1 MNYFKFHIGDYNR
14 SARHLSNEEDL
25 AYRRLLDMYYDT
37 EAPIPLETQWVARR
51 IRVDTEIVEIVLK
64 DMFERTEDGWRHAR
78 CDQEIDEYHR
88 KAERNRENGKR
99 GGRPKTVAKKPK
111 ENPVGSQSEPSGNL
125 NHKPLTTNHKP
136 DITPLNP
143 PKGDFP
149 CPDGVDPIDW
159 DSLLKVRV
167 QKRAKMT
174 PGAYRAILKKLDK
187 WQAEGWPPGPIVAN
201 AVERGWTTVFE
212 TDEMKKGSPHGSRKS
227 PAGSDG
233 LSSTTRAAIS
243 VFGYDGPNYELNPGR
258 QNGISKPTYGVSDF
272 DGPDWDDGGSPF

>member
-125 NHKPLTTNHKP
+125 NQEPLTTNHKP

-143 PKGDFP
+143 PKGEYP

-159 DSLLKVRV
+159 DSLLKVRQ

-174 PGAYRAILKKLDK
+174 PGAYRAIVKKLEK

-212 TDEMKKGSPHGSRKS
+212 TDEMKKGLFNGNRKF
-227 PAGSDG
+227 AGNSDG
-233 LSSTTRAAIS
+233 LSSTARAAIS
-243 VFGYDGPNYELNPGR
+243 VFGH
-258 QNGISKPTYGVSDF
+258 
-272 DGPDWDDGGSPF
+272 DGPDHEYDPGFEGGVPEPVDGVSYFDGSYRDDRGGSF

>member
-78 CDQEIDEYHR
+78 CDQEIEEYHR

-125 NHKPLTTNHKP
+125 NQEPLTTNQYIISSKEEKSSGDDPLSANEVIEAWNDLAERKRLAKVVKLTP
-136 DITPLNP
+136 DRQRKLKARISQNTIDEWKTALEAIERSSFLC
-143 PKGDFP
+143 GDN
-149 CPDGVDPIDW
+149 D
-159 DSLLKVRV
+159 
-167 QKRAKMT
+167 
-174 PGAYRAILKKLDK
+174 
-187 WQAEGWPPGPIVAN
+187 
-201 AVERGWTTVFE
+201 RGWKANF
-212 TDEMKKGSPHGSRKS
+212 DFLLQP
-227 PAGSDG
+227 
-233 LSSTTRAAIS
+233 SSFTKLIEG
-243 VFGYDGPNYELNPGR
+243 VYDR
-258 QNGISKPTYGVSDF
+258 
-272 DGPDWDDGGSPF
+272 